1 MKCVYVMIGQKRSEA
16 AMVIDLLRRHGAL
29 AYTTVVVGEATA
41 TPGMKYLAPFAGCAV
56 AEGWMRRGE
65 DTLVIYDDLTTHAR
79 AYRELSLLMHR
90 PPGRE
95 AYPGDIF
102 YLHARLLERSTR
114 LAPEHGGGSLT
125 ALPIVETEE
134 GEIAAYIPTNL
145 ISITDGQI
153 YLDRRLFAA
162 GVLPAVDVP
171 LSVSRIGG
179 KAQHPRIKEEAGR
192 MKLDYLQFLELEIF
206 TRFGTKLEA
215 GTEAK
220 IRRGRLLREILKQE
234 RLSPLAAAFQ
244 LAWMIAFN
252 EGLLDACEP
261 QTLPDALQKIL
272 AGLAARAAAP
282 GCGPGRVA
290 GQAEKLARGHAMSG
304 LAELSQRFA
313 RLKEISGIMTAM
325 KSLSLV
331 ETRKLARFIGH
342 QRRMLAN
349 IEAAAADFLHFFPV
363 AGAARRNRTILLLIG
378 SERGFCGNFNE
389 RVLAALDDLPRWE
402 PAPTLLVVGHRL
414 GTKLEAHPDV
424 IARLD
429 GATVT
434 EDVPAVLNRLMD
446 AVHAASRQLS
456 GDGAALFS
464 LAHDAEGEP
473 TLKRLLPLAPPQPP
487 RLSPSAAPAT
497 RAGRVLCRT
506 ARPVSPGRAVRI
518 CSTSRWRRRTASAWR
533 TWSMPSTAST
543 KPSLASPSSATPCA
557 RKRSW
562 RRSK

>member
-1 MKCVYVMIGQKRSEA
+1 MAVEAGLLDRLAQRVEDYRLTLRLGEKGRVASVGDGIAWVYGLPSAAVDEILHFEDGSRGLVFELQKERLGVILLDSAANIASGSLVSHTGERLEIGVGDELLGRVVDPLGKPLDGLPAFEADEFCALEGPSPPIVARDFVNRPLYTGIKVVDTLIPIGRGQRQLIIGDAGTGKTSLCVDTVMAQAGQVVKCVYVMIGQKRSEA

-29 AYTTVVVGEATA
+29 AYTTVMVGEATA

-65 DTLVIYDDLTTHAR
+65 DTLVVYDDLSTHAR

-114 LAPEHGGGSLT
+114 LSPEHGGGSLT

-153 YLDRRLFAA
+153 YLERKLFAA

-206 TRFGTKLEA
+206 TRFGTKLEV

-234 RLSPLAAAFQ
+234 RLRPLLASFQ

-252 EGLLDACEP
+252 EGLLDAGEP
-261 QTLPDALQKIL
+261 NSLPDALQKIL
-272 AGLAARAAAP
+272 AGMEHEALSLDAARDEWL
-282 GCGPGRVA
+282 V
-290 GQAEKLARGHAMSG
+290 KLRNW
-304 LAELSQRFA
+304 
-313 RLKEISGIMTAM
+313 LK
-325 KSLSLV
+325 
-331 ETRKLARFIGH
+331 
-342 QRRMLAN
+342 
-349 IEAAAADFLHFFPV
+349 
-363 AGAARRNRTILLLIG
+363 
-378 SERGFCGNFNE
+378 
-389 RVLAALDDLPRWE
+389 
-402 PAPTLLVVGHRL
+402 
-414 GTKLEAHPDV
+414 
-424 IARLD
+424 
-429 GATVT
+429 VT
-434 EDVPAVLNRLMD
+434 P
-446 AVHAASRQLS
+446 
-456 GDGAALFS
+456 
-464 LAHDAEGEP
+464 
-473 TLKRLLPLAPPQPP
+473 
-487 RLSPSAAPAT
+487 
-497 RAGRVLCRT
+497 
-506 ARPVSPGRAVRI
+506 
-518 CSTSRWRRRTASAWR
+518 
-533 TWSMPSTAST
+533 
-543 KPSLASPSSATPCA
+543 
-557 RKRSW
+557 
-562 RRSK
+562 